1 MVYSWNGAPQ
11 KTSPIHFIPNRFTRV
26 KFLTTTKNISTSN
39 PPQTSNGPLS
49 TWQFHSTPP
58 PPKAAS
64 RQVSQPIFNTI
75 KMSPSLSS
83 HHDCQH
89 FRPDTDVYGSA
100 MFAEPA
106 NGRSTTSQHVMFAF
120 LSTWFTRPAH
130 FARVTAAT
138 SSANDRKRV
147 VYNGTMRARSLPP
160 LSGIAL
166 VNRRLPSP
174 LNITSRG
181 KLLL

>member
-1 MVYSWNGAPQ
+1 MGLHKKPLRYTLSQIDLHGSNSSQQPKISARQ
-11 KTSPIHFIPNRFTRV
+11 IHPRHLMGLYLPGNFTATR
-26 KFLTTTKNISTSN
+26 
-39 PPQTSNGPLS
+39 
-49 TWQFHSTPP
+49 P

-83 HHDCQH
+83 HQDCQH
-89 FRPDTDVYGSA
+89 FRPDTDVYGLA